1 MLFTEEGMSMKWFAN
16 RPLGVKLGLVFA
28 VVFMLVLAE
37 NIFIYRQLQ
46 SMNSRNN
53 EIIERWQPAAFY
65 AAEMN
70 KHFAD
75 LRILEWRHI
84 SAETDSARN
93 SLEQQMGDIMGSMSE
108 DQRTFEVL
116 IASSEEKKLYKEF
129 SEMLKD
135 YLFLRDEMLKLS
147 HAGLRTD
154 AVAILESMSQDLY
167 MQSSAKLR
175 QVVELSKSGSNQTAM
190 DSVQISST
198 TITVIMIANAAMLCI
213 VITIAFFTVKGISTP
228 IRQLQ
233 NAASE
238 VAAGNTDIQVTIDTM
253 DETGKLAESFAKMV
267 NNIRTMMMTL
277 EREKQYVQDNVTLML
292 HSVEQFAEGDLTG
305 RLTATNNDDISRLF
319 HGYNHALQRM
329 SDMIEKII
337 ESVNSTAAASRRI
350 MEGAETMAHGIQK
363 QANDTTMIAAAVEE
377 MASTISDNSSQAHL
391 AVEEARS
398 AVHQAT
404 QGGTVVQQT
413 IQRINSIASVVQESA
428 ATIERLGDSTTEIG
442 SAAQMIEEIADQTNL
457 LALNA
462 AIEAARAGDQGRG
475 FAVVADEVRKLA
487 ERTQDATHQIAAIIK
502 RIQKD
507 SQSAVAAMNQGT
519 KVVATGQKEAEQAAQ
534 ALQDILVRVE
544 GMSQRIST
552 MARSSEELAST
563 AQSIAQTVDTIRDV
577 AETAAATTTEI
588 ANDAEHLY
596 SMTEHL
602 HELTEQFHVESQQ
615 RQLQ

>member
-1 MLFTEEGMSMKWFAN
+1 
-16 RPLGVKLGLVFA
+16 
-28 VVFMLVLAE
+28 
-37 NIFIYRQLQ
+37 
-46 SMNSRNN
+46 
-53 EIIERWQPAAFY
+53 
-65 AAEMN
+65 
-70 KHFAD
+70 
-75 LRILEWRHI
+75 
-84 SAETDSARN
+84 
-93 SLEQQMGDIMGSMSE
+93 
-108 DQRTFEVL
+108 
-116 IASSEEKKLYKEF
+116 
-129 SEMLKD
+129 
-135 YLFLRDEMLKLS
+135 
-147 HAGLRTD
+147 
-154 AVAILESMSQDLY
+154 
-167 MQSSAKLR
+167 
-175 QVVELSKSGSNQTAM
+175 
-190 DSVQISST
+190 
-198 TITVIMIANAAMLCI
+198 
-213 VITIAFFTVKGISTP
+213 
-228 IRQLQ
+228 
-233 NAASE
+233 
-238 VAAGNTDIQVTIDTM
+238 
-253 DETGKLAESFAKMV
+253 
-267 NNIRTMMMTL
+267 
-277 EREKQYVQDNVTLML
+277 LML

-428 ATIERLGDSTTEIG
+428 ATIERLGDSTTEIR